1 MLFLSLLLSVCS
13 ETGAYQ
19 SDKKY
24 VLKKQFYVATAHSIF
39 WEQVF
44 FTSKAVCNT
53 QNNKWHPPEK

>member
-24 VLKKQFYVATAHSIF
+24 VLEKQFYVATAHSIF
-39 WEQVF
+39 
-44 FTSKAVCNT
+44 
-53 QNNKWHPPEK
+53 